1 MNKIFKLITS
11 ISFLFFSINAA
22 LSEENFFNE
31 ALKMYQNEK
40 YEDARF
46 MLERNIV
53 FNPKDAKSYLYLAKI
68 YNHEEDQNKEEYNLE
83 TTLLIEP
90 NNEEAILMLMK
101 IALKKSNYSKVNDLS
116 QTFIKVCKKLCD
128 ENNEIQKSLKNIEPA
143 TMSLDQ
149 NLNKILI
156 IDFGS
161 QFTQLIARRI
171 RELGVFSEI
180 VSHKKIKIKHI
191 DKSIKGIIL
200 SGGPLNVYE
209 INKYS
214 FDKKIINLSIPILGI
229 CFGHQI
235 LSKLNGGRVKQ
246 SKHREFG
253 LANIYKKNESL
264 LIKNFFNK
272 QKSKKVWMSHADQVS
287 KLPKNFKVIASSTNS
302 KFAIVENKLNKF
314 YGIQFH
320 PEVTHTENGKKLI
333 SNFIF
338 LICKIKRNWSSKD
351 QKIQLIKEVK
361 DQVGSEK
368 VICALSG
375 GVDSSV
381 VAQLLNKAIGKKLY
395 CIFVNTGLLRKNEEV
410 QVVQTF
416 KKRLKINLI
425 YVNAEKEF
433 LKKLHN
439 VSDPEKKRKIIGN
452 LFIKIFERYAKKI
465 KNVKFL
471 AQGTLYP
478 DLIESRSVTG
488 SQTSKIKSH
497 HNVGGLPKKMKLKL
511 VEPLKFLF
519 KDEVRKLGL
528 ELNLN
533 KDIISRHPFPGPGLA
548 IRMPGL
554 ITNEKIK
561 ILKEAD
567 YYFIQA
573 LRDHGLY
580 HKIWQAYAALLPVKT
595 VGVMGDNR
603 TYEYLCLLRAITSED
618 GMTADFYEFKK
629 SFMETIS
636 NKIVNSI
643 RGINRVVYDITS
655 KPPSTIELE

>member
-1 MNKIFKLITS
+1 
-11 ISFLFFSINAA
+11 
-22 LSEENFFNE
+22 
-31 ALKMYQNEK
+31 
-40 YEDARF
+40 
-46 MLERNIV
+46 
-53 FNPKDAKSYLYLAKI
+53 
-68 YNHEEDQNKEEYNLE
+68 
-83 TTLLIEP
+83 
-90 NNEEAILMLMK
+90 
-101 IALKKSNYSKVNDLS
+101 
-116 QTFIKVCKKLCD
+116 
-128 ENNEIQKSLKNIEPA
+128 
-143 TMSLDQ
+143 MSLDQ
-149 NLNKILI
+149 NLDKILI

-180 VSHKKIKIKHI
+180 ISHKKIRLK
-191 DKSIKGIIL
+191 DVDQTIKGIIL
-200 SGGPLNVYE
+200 SGGPLNVYQ

-214 FDKKIINLSIPILGI
+214 FDKKIIDLDIPILGI

-272 QKSKKVWMSHADQVS
+272 KKFKKVWMSHADQVS
-287 KLPKNFKVIASSTNS
+287 RLPKNFKVIASSSNS
-302 KFAIVENKLNKF
+302 KFAIVENKLKKF

-351 QKIQLIKEVK
+351 QKTQLIKEVK

-416 KKRLKINLI
+416 KKRLKMNLI

-439 VSDPEKKRKIIGN
+439 ISDPEKKRKIIGN

-478 DLIESRSVTG
+478 DLIESKSVTG

-528 ELNLN
+528 ELNLS

-554 ITNEKIK
+554 ITNDKIK

-567 YYFIQA
+567 YYFIRA
-573 LRDHGLY
+573 LKDHGLY

-636 NKIVNSI
+636 NQIVNSI

>member
-1 MNKIFKLITS
+1 
-11 ISFLFFSINAA
+11 
-22 LSEENFFNE
+22 
-31 ALKMYQNEK
+31 
-40 YEDARF
+40 
-46 MLERNIV
+46 
-53 FNPKDAKSYLYLAKI
+53 
-68 YNHEEDQNKEEYNLE
+68 
-83 TTLLIEP
+83 
-90 NNEEAILMLMK
+90 
-101 IALKKSNYSKVNDLS
+101 
-116 QTFIKVCKKLCD
+116 
-128 ENNEIQKSLKNIEPA
+128 
-143 TMSLDQ
+143 MSLDH

-180 VSHKKIKIKHI
+180 VSHKKIKLKDI
-191 DKSIKGIIL
+191 DQTIKGIIL
-200 SGGPLNVYE
+200 SGGPLNVYQ

-214 FDKKIINLSIPILGI
+214 FNKKIINLSIPILGI

-264 LIKNFFNK
+264 LTKNFFNN

-302 KFAIVENKLNKF
+302 KFAIVENKSKKF

-338 LICKIKRNWSSKD
+338 LICKIKKNWSSKD
-351 QKIQLIKEVK
+351 QKNQLIKDVRK
-361 DQVGSEK
+361 QVGKNK

-395 CIFVNTGLLRKNEEV
+395 CIFVNTGLLRKNEEK

-416 KKRLKINLI
+416 KRRLKINLI

-433 LKKLHN
+433 LKKLKN

-478 DLIESRSVTG
+478 DLIESKSVTG

-497 HNVGGLPKKMKLKL
+497 HNVGGLPKKMNLKL
-511 VEPLKFLF
+511 VEPLKYLF

-528 ELNLN
+528 ELNLS
-533 KDIISRHPFPGPGLA
+533 KEIISRHPFPGPGLA
-548 IRMPGL
+548 IRMPGI

-618 GMTADFYEFKK
+618 GMTADYYEFKK
-629 SFMETIS
+629 SFMQTIS

-643 RGINRVVYDITS
+643 RGINRVVYDVTS

>member
-1 MNKIFKLITS
+1 
-11 ISFLFFSINAA
+11 
-22 LSEENFFNE
+22 
-31 ALKMYQNEK
+31 
-40 YEDARF
+40 
-46 MLERNIV
+46 
-53 FNPKDAKSYLYLAKI
+53 
-68 YNHEEDQNKEEYNLE
+68 
-83 TTLLIEP
+83 
-90 NNEEAILMLMK
+90 
-101 IALKKSNYSKVNDLS
+101 
-116 QTFIKVCKKLCD
+116 
-128 ENNEIQKSLKNIEPA
+128 
-143 TMSLDQ
+143 MSLDQ
-149 NLNKILI
+149 NLDKILI

-171 RELGVFSEI
+171 RELRVFCEI
-180 VSHKKIKIKHI
+180 ISHKKIKNSKINEKT
-191 DKSIKGIIL
+191 KGIIL

-214 FDKKIINLSIPILGI
+214 FDEKVLEKNIPILGI

-235 LSKLNGGRVKQ
+235 LSKINGGRVKQ

-253 LANIYKKNESL
+253 LANIYKKRSSL
-264 LIKNFFNK
+264 LTKNYFKRDKF
-272 QKSKKVWMSHADQVS
+272 KKVWMSHADQVS
-287 KLPKNFKVIASSTNS
+287 KLPKNFQVVASSKNS
-302 KFAIVENKLNKF
+302 KFAIVENKLKNF
-314 YGIQFH
+314 FGVQFH
-320 PEVTHTENGKKLI
+320 PEVTHTENGKKII
-333 SNFIF
+333 SNFLF
-338 LICKIKRNWSSKD
+338 LICKIKKNWSSKD
-351 QKIQLIKEVK
+351 QKIKLIKEIK
-361 DQVGSEK
+361 GQVGSNK

-395 CIFVNTGLLRKNEEV
+395 CIFVNTGLLRKNEEI
-410 QVVQTF
+410 QVIKTF
-416 KKRLKINLI
+416 KKRLKMNLI

-433 LKKLHN
+433 ISKLNN

-452 LFIKIFERYAKKI
+452 LFIKVFERYSKKI

-478 DLIESRSVTG
+478 DLIESKSVTG

-497 HNVGGLPKKMKLKL
+497 HNVGGLPKKMKLEL

-533 KDIISRHPFPGPGLA
+533 NEIISRHPFPGPGLA
-548 IRMPGL
+548 IRMPGI
-554 ITNEKIK
+554 ITQDKIE

-567 YYFIQA
+567 DYFIKG
-573 LRDHGLY
+573 LKEYGLY
-580 HKIWQAYAALLPVKT
+580 DKIWQAYAALLPVKT

-629 SFMETIS
+629 SFMQLIS
-636 NKIVNSI
+636 NRIVNSI

>member
-1 MNKIFKLITS
+1 
-11 ISFLFFSINAA
+11 
-22 LSEENFFNE
+22 
-31 ALKMYQNEK
+31 
-40 YEDARF
+40 
-46 MLERNIV
+46 
-53 FNPKDAKSYLYLAKI
+53 
-68 YNHEEDQNKEEYNLE
+68 
-83 TTLLIEP
+83 
-90 NNEEAILMLMK
+90 
-101 IALKKSNYSKVNDLS
+101 
-116 QTFIKVCKKLCD
+116 
-128 ENNEIQKSLKNIEPA
+128 
-143 TMSLDQ
+143 MSLDQ
-149 NLNKILI
+149 NLDKVLI

-161 QFTQLIARRI
+161 QFTQLIARRV

-180 VSHKKIKIKHI
+180 VSHKKIKTDHVNHNVR
-191 DKSIKGIIL
+191 GIVL
-200 SGGPLNVYE
+200 SGGPLNVYQ
-209 INKYS
+209 IQKYS
-214 FDKKIINLSIPILGI
+214 FDKKILELNIPILGI

-235 LSKLNGGRVKQ
+235 LSKLHGGIVKQ

-253 LANIYKKNESL
+253 LANIFKKRDSL
-264 LIKNFFNK
+264 LTKNFYGLKKTK
-272 QKSKKVWMSHADQVS
+272 QVWMSHADQVS

-302 KFAIVENKLNKF
+302 KFAIVENKQKKF
-314 YGIQFH
+314 YGVQFH

-333 SNFIF
+333 SNFVF
-338 LICKIKRNWSSKD
+338 LICKIKRNWSSRD
-351 QKIQLIKEVK
+351 QKIKLIREVR
-361 DQVGSEK
+361 DRVGTNK

-395 CIFVNTGLLRKNEEV
+395 CIFVNTGLLRKNEET
-410 QVVQTF
+410 QVIQTF
-416 KKRLKINLI
+416 KKRLKMNLI

-433 LKKLHN
+433 LGKLKN
-439 VSDPEKKRKIIGN
+439 ISDPEKKRKIIGN

-465 KNVKFL
+465 KNVEFL

-478 DLIESRSVTG
+478 DLIESKSVTG

-497 HNVGGLPKKMKLKL
+497 HNVGGLPKKMNLKL

-528 ELNLN
+528 ELKLS
-533 KDIISRHPFPGPGLA
+533 KEIISRHPFPGPGLA
-548 IRMPGL
+548 IRMPGI

-573 LRDHGLY
+573 LKDHGLY

-618 GMTADFYEFKK
+618 GMTADFFEFRKY
-629 SFMETIS
+629 FMQTIS

>member
-1 MNKIFKLITS
+1 MN
-11 ISFLFFSINAA
+11 
-22 LSEENFFNE
+22 
-31 ALKMYQNEK
+31 
-40 YEDARF
+40 
-46 MLERNIV
+46 
-53 FNPKDAKSYLYLAKI
+53 
-68 YNHEEDQNKEEYNLE
+68 
-83 TTLLIEP
+83 
-90 NNEEAILMLMK
+90 
-101 IALKKSNYSKVNDLS
+101 
-116 QTFIKVCKKLCD
+116 
-128 ENNEIQKSLKNIEPA
+128 
-143 TMSLDQ
+143 LDQ

-180 VSHKKIKIKHI
+180 VSHKKIKLRDIN
-191 DKSIKGIIL
+191 KSVSGIIL
-200 SGGPLNVYE
+200 SGGPLNVNQ

-214 FDKKIINLSIPILGI
+214 FDKKILNLNLPILGI

-235 LSKLNGGRVKQ
+235 LSKLNGGKVKQ

-253 LANIYKKNESL
+253 LVNIYKKNDSL
-264 LIKNFFNK
+264 LTKNFFGDTK
-272 QKSKKVWMSHADQVS
+272 TKKVWMSHADQVS
-287 KLPKNFKVIASSTNS
+287 KLPLNFNVIASSTNS
-302 KFAIVENKLNKF
+302 KFAIVENKTKNF
-314 YGIQFH
+314 FGIQFH

-338 LICKIKRNWSSKD
+338 LICKIKKNWSSRD
-351 QKIQLIKEVK
+351 QKFKLIKEVK
-361 DQVGSEK
+361 SQVGTNK

-395 CIFVNTGLLRKNEEV
+395 CIFVNTGLLRKNEEI

-416 KKRLKINLI
+416 KKRLKMNLI

-433 LKKLHN
+433 LSKLKN

-465 KNVKFL
+465 KNVGFL

-497 HNVGGLPKKMKLKL
+497 HNVGGLPKKMNLKL

-528 ELNLN
+528 ELNLS
-533 KDIISRHPFPGPGLA
+533 KEIISRHPFPGPGLA
-548 IRMPGL
+548 IRMPGI

-567 YYFIQA
+567 YYFIKA
-573 LRDHGLY
+573 LKENGLY
-580 HKIWQAYAALLPVKT
+580 QKIWQAYAALLPVKT

-618 GMTADFYEFKK
+618 GMTADFYEFRK
-629 SFMETIS
+629 SFMQNIS
-636 NKIVNSI
+636 SKIVNSI

>member
-1 MNKIFKLITS
+1 MN
-11 ISFLFFSINAA
+11 
-22 LSEENFFNE
+22 
-31 ALKMYQNEK
+31 
-40 YEDARF
+40 
-46 MLERNIV
+46 
-53 FNPKDAKSYLYLAKI
+53 
-68 YNHEEDQNKEEYNLE
+68 
-83 TTLLIEP
+83 
-90 NNEEAILMLMK
+90 
-101 IALKKSNYSKVNDLS
+101 
-116 QTFIKVCKKLCD
+116 
-128 ENNEIQKSLKNIEPA
+128 
-143 TMSLDQ
+143 LDQ
-149 NLNKILI
+149 NLDKVVI

-180 VSHKKIKIKHI
+180 VSHKKIKTSGINQ
-191 DKSIKGIIL
+191 SVRGIIL
-200 SGGPLNVYE
+200 SGGPLNVYQ

-214 FDKKIINLSIPILGI
+214 FDKKILELNIPILGI

-235 LSKLNGGRVKQ
+235 LSKLSGGRVRQ

-253 LANIYKKNESL
+253 LANIFKKRDSL
-264 LIKNFFNK
+264 LTKNFYGV
-272 QKSKKVWMSHADQVS
+272 KKTKEVWMSHADQVS
-287 KLPKNFKVIASSTNS
+287 KLPKNFQVIASSTNS
-302 KFAIVENKLNKF
+302 KYAIVENKLKKY
-314 YGIQFH
+314 YGVQFH

-333 SNFIF
+333 SNFVF
-338 LICKIKRNWSSKD
+338 LICKIKKNWSSKD
-351 QKIQLIKEVK
+351 QKIKLINEVR
-361 DQVGSEK
+361 DQVGSHK

-395 CIFVNTGLLRKNEEV
+395 CIFVNTGLLRKDEET

-416 KKRLKINLI
+416 KKRLKMNLI
-425 YVNAEKEF
+425 YVNAENEF
-433 LKKLHN
+433 LGKLKN

-465 KNVKFL
+465 KDVKFL

-478 DLIESRSVTG
+478 DLIESKSVTG

-497 HNVGGLPKKMKLKL
+497 HNVGGLPKKMNLKL

-528 ELNLN
+528 ELKLS
-533 KDIISRHPFPGPGLA
+533 KEIISRHPFPGPGLA
-548 IRMPGL
+548 IRMPGN

-573 LRDHGLY
+573 LKDHGLY

-618 GMTADFYEFKK
+618 GMTADFFEFRK
-629 SFMETIS
+629 SFMQTIS

-643 RGINRVVYDITS
+643 RGINRVVYDVTS

>member
-1 MNKIFKLITS
+1 
-11 ISFLFFSINAA
+11 
-22 LSEENFFNE
+22 
-31 ALKMYQNEK
+31 
-40 YEDARF
+40 
-46 MLERNIV
+46 
-53 FNPKDAKSYLYLAKI
+53 
-68 YNHEEDQNKEEYNLE
+68 
-83 TTLLIEP
+83 
-90 NNEEAILMLMK
+90 
-101 IALKKSNYSKVNDLS
+101 
-116 QTFIKVCKKLCD
+116 
-128 ENNEIQKSLKNIEPA
+128 
-143 TMSLDQ
+143 MSLDK

-171 RELGVFSEI
+171 RESGVYSEI
-180 VSHKKIKIKHI
+180 ISHKKIKNKNI
-191 DKSIKGIIL
+191 DNSIKGIIL
-200 SGGPLNVYE
+200 SGGPLNVYQ

-214 FDKKIINLSIPILGI
+214 FDKRIIENQIPVLGI

-246 SKHREFG
+246 SKYREFG
-253 LANIYKKNESL
+253 LANIRKKRESIL
-264 LIKNFFNK
+264 TKNFFNK
-272 QKSKKVWMSHADQVS
+272 KNINKVWMSHADQVS
-287 KLPKNFKVIASSTNS
+287 KLPKNFNVIASSQNS
-302 KFAIVENKLNKF
+302 KFAIIENKKKNF
-314 YGIQFH
+314 YGVQFH

-333 SNFIF
+333 NNFIF

-351 QKIQLIKEVK
+351 QKIKLIKDV
-361 DQVGSEK
+361 QNLVGKNK

-381 VAQLLNKAIGKKLY
+381 VAQLLNKAIGKKLF
-395 CIFVNTGLLRKNEEV
+395 CIFVNTGLLRKNEEI
-410 QVVQTF
+410 QVVKTF
-416 KKRLKINLI
+416 KKKLKINLI
-425 YVNAEKEF
+425 YVNAENEF
-433 LKKLHN
+433 LRKLNN

-452 LFIKIFERYAKKI
+452 LFIKIFERYAKRI

-478 DLIESRSVTG
+478 DLIESKSVTG

-528 ELNLN
+528 ELKLS
-533 KDIISRHPFPGPGLA
+533 KEIISRHPFPGPGLA
-548 IRMPGL
+548 IRMPGI
-554 ITNEKIK
+554 ITKEKIK

-567 YYFIQA
+567 NYFIQA
-573 LRDHGLY
+573 LRDHNLY
-580 HKIWQAYAALLPVKT
+580 NKIWQAYAALLPVKT

-618 GMTADFYEFKK
+618 GMTADFYDFKK
-629 SFMETIS
+629 SFIQMIS

-643 RGINRVVYDITS
+643 RGVNRVVYDVTS